1 MAAMFRKWA
10 VFAILVSGFFV
21 LNASTFASLGV
32 VLFVKADDLG
42 WGYTSAGL
50 GFTVLGLAVGLTS
63 FLPAVLLQRIGAR
76 RTFTL
81 GFVSVALG
89 FAFASASNGI
99 GPFFA
104 AMCLV
109 GAGFSLAGNVTAV
122 WLIGEWFPLRT
133 GRMIGLYLMLGGIG
147 DIVGPSLSHYLI
159 EWTSWRVNWMIL
171 ASVCGVLILL
181 GAVLIP
187 GGSRHSNA
195 TAAKEGEPHGRQET
209 GTDTLSWT
217 KAFMRPLFLIIAAA
231 ITFNLACVTTV
242 HSMAVSHLKLLG
254 LSPAMGALGLS
265 FMAFVSLAF
274 KGLAGP
280 LCERFSSR
288 HMLAASMA
296 LQAVGIVLFAIA
308 GHPGIVLVSS
318 LLFGAGWGI
327 TVVATMVL
335 LVECFGRVLGAQL
348 LGVSHQISSIAAFG
362 PLAAGMAADKVGSFA
377 PVFFAFAVALSALAL
392 LVQILRDPELS
403 GPVRA
408 ADAPEP
414 EDVGAVKA

>member
-1 MAAMFRKWA
+1 MFRKWA
-10 VFAILVSGFFV
+10 VFAILVGGFFV

-32 VLFVKADDLG
+32 VLFVMADDLG
-42 WGYTSAGL
+42 WSYTSAGL

-63 FLPAVLLQRIGAR
+63 FLPAILLQRIGAR

-81 GFVSVALG
+81 GFACVALG
-89 FAFASASNGI
+89 FASASASNGI
-99 GPFFA
+99 ATFFS

-122 WLIGEWFPLRT
+122 WLIGEWFPLKT

-171 ASVCGVLILL
+171 ASICGVLILL
-181 GAVLIP
+181 GALLIP
-187 GGSRHSNA
+187 AGSRQSA
-195 TAAKEGEPHGRQET
+195 EIAADDGAASPSA
-209 GTDTLSWT
+209 GTDADAPSWT
-217 KAFMRPLFLIIAAA
+217 TAFMRPLFLIIAAA

-254 LSPAMGALGLS
+254 LSPAVGALGLS

-296 LQAVGIVLFAIA
+296 LQAVGVVLFAVA
-308 GHPGIVLVSS
+308 GHPSIVLVSS

-327 TVVATMVL
+327 TVVATMVV

-377 PVFFAFAVALSALAL
+377 PVFFAFAIALGVLAF

-408 ADAPEP
+408 AGSPEP
-414 EDVGAVKA
+414 EDAAAIKA